1 MFLSTACQAGKS
13 SDLTNYL
20 LIYVLDCFS
29 KTLERIMYN
38 YQFSYVSAEKNLYSK
53 QFGFQSDI
61 STEHADLQLANQIH
75 ESFENKLFTVGAF
88 ID

>member
-1 MFLSTACQAGKS
+1 
-13 SDLTNYL
+13 
-20 LIYVLDCFS
+20 
-29 KTLERIMYN
+29 MYN

-75 ESFENKLFTVGAF
+75 ESFENNLFTVGAF